1 MEILGAPDLMPE
13 LVDCNLTLQCSIG
26 AQSFHS
32 SHFLVFSEAQSDPP
46 VTAFSPFISR

>member
-32 SHFLVFSEAQSDPP
+32 SHLVFSEAQSDPP
-46 VTAFSPFISR
+46 VTAFPPLISR